1 MTEPSS
7 AVRSSRT
14 VYRTKAKAR
23 HSRGR
28 VSWLIGLALL
38 VAALGAVVA
47 WQVITA
53 PCIEAISPQA
63 GAHTMHSTITL
74 RVTIRGIQ
82 KLRDVR
88 AHIDDQ
94 DVSAS
99 VTIDGDHVVIPGE
112 RLTDGQHTV
121 AMAAST
127 GNLYRRRLDRT
138 WQFTVDTKPP
148 SLTVKT
154 PAKETV
160 FTMTPITISGTAEA
174 AATIS
179 VEDIEGSTVATPDG
193 SYSLTV
199 TPPDGKLTLTIQARD
214 RAGNTSTIERRIVV
228 DTTAPSLWVEAMG
241 TVRTATPQLSVNVND
256 AACTPRLKVTV
267 DGKPVYAKRKTGSRL
282 VELGE
287 LAEGTHAIVLRAIDD
302 VGHQETKSLT
312 ILVDSS
318 ETLGE
323 ATLMEGAVGK
333 DVEQLQKLLK
343 QNGVYSQ
350 SLTGVY
356 DAATIKAVRKFQQ
369 KTNQPVD
376 GIAGPIVLASLTGRI
391 VIDQSELRLY
401 FYLHGKLKLT
411 YRVATG
417 MPAYPTPNGSF
428 RVVVMAKNPTWIP
441 PDSPWAKGLEPIP
454 PGDGNPLGTRWIG
467 LSAPG
472 VGIHGT
478 NADWSIGSY
487 ASHGCVRMHIWEVE
501 ELFEYVKVGMPVVIR
516 W

>member
-1 MTEPSS
+1 
-7 AVRSSRT
+7 
-14 VYRTKAKAR
+14 
-23 HSRGR
+23 
-28 VSWLIGLALL
+28 
-38 VAALGAVVA
+38 
-47 WQVITA
+47 
-53 PCIEAISPQA
+53 
-63 GAHTMHSTITL
+63 MHSTITL

-121 AMAAST
+121 AMAAGT

-148 SLTVKT
+148 SLTVET

-174 AATIS
+174 AAAIS
-179 VEDIEGSTVATPDG
+179 VEDIEGSTVATSDG

-199 TPPDGKLTLTIQARD
+199 TPPDGKLNLTIQARD

-287 LAEGTHAIVLRAIDD
+287 LAAHRRGDVAVAVERRRHLRQAQPELAQRHDP
-302 VGHQETKSLT
+302 VQAAH
-312 ILVDSS
+312 VV
-318 ETLGE
+318 
-323 ATLMEGAVGK
+323 GAVEPVSGIGPLRR
-333 DVEQLQKLLK
+333 D
-343 QNGVYSQ
+343 
-350 SLTGVY
+350 
-356 DAATIKAVRKFQQ
+356 QQ
-369 KTNQPVD
+369 PDLVVVVQRPD
-376 GIAGPIVLASLTGRI
+376 RQAGPLGQLADAQLVVSVLHDDDRRPSRGVRCKPGREI
-391 VIDQSELRLY
+391 PGPARPDRQAYSMGMTSSRDWTARSPRSPEDLRPSSKRPNL
-401 FYLHGKLKLT
+401 
-411 YRVATG
+411 
-417 MPAYPTPNGSF
+417 PPT
-428 RVVVMAKNPTWIP
+428 
-441 PDSPWAKGLEPIP
+441 D
-454 PGDGNPLGTRWIG
+454 D
-467 LSAPG
+467 
-472 VGIHGT
+472 
-478 NADWSIGSY
+478 
-487 ASHGCVRMHIWEVE
+487 
-501 ELFEYVKVGMPVVIR
+501 
-516 W
+516 